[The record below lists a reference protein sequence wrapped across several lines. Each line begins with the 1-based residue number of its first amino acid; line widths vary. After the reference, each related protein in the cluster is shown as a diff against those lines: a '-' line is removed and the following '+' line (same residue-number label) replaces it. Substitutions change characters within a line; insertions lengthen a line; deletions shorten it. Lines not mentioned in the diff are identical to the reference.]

1 MLRLNDPVN
10 NFSVM
15 SGKSQRFLG
24 LTSIVGSYCVL
35 LRDTTRRRMWG
46 SNPGPLDSESD
57 ALTLLHRPPS
67 FKMHMDYI
75 KDQRTNGPVNA
86 HLRSAVYTNVI
97 ENSPSIGADEALG
110 PFFFRII
117 NILSIQVF
125 PFK

>member
-1 MLRLNDPVN
+1 MHFLSNCFRGYTEVVELYKLYHTQFNKGYTFSIMQTDTQRLQLQN
-10 NFSVM
+10 
-15 SGKSQRFLG
+15 
-24 LTSIVGSYCVL
+24 
-35 LRDTTRRRMWG
+35 
-46 SNPGPLDSESD
+46 
-57 ALTLLHRPPS
+57 
-67 FKMHMDYI
+67 
-75 KDQRTNGPVNA
+75 QRTNGPVNA